1 MLQGI
6 KGRQQC
12 PSDPL
17 ETENLSQEVEL
28 TPLILLK
35 KKKNVMIVIDFLE
48 YIVDYRLQKFSHRK
62 MRKATHRRQK
72 LIWSWKLGE
81 KLDL

>member
-1 MLQGI
+1 
-6 KGRQQC
+6 
-12 PSDPL
+12 
-17 ETENLSQEVEL
+17 
-28 TPLILLK
+28 
-35 KKKNVMIVIDFLE
+35 MIVIDFLE